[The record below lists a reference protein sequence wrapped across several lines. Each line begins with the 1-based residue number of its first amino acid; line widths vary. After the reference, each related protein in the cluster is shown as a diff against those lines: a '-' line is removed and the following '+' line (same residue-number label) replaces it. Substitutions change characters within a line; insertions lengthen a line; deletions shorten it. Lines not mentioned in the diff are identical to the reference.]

1 MYTYFH
7 LMLQLCKTHIEVHE
21 IDSFNFIRAMEI
33 SKKLDIHANQIREVL
48 SNKVIKNKNFF
59 QFEFTKASQ
68 NHKPMRNLVEQ
79 VSRETKNYFYSF
91 EENLEKAVRKEKQ
104 MGAEYQHI
112 FNLGK

>member
-1 MYTYFH
+1 
-7 LMLQLCKTHIEVHE
+7 
-21 IDSFNFIRAMEI
+21 
-33 SKKLDIHANQIREVL
+33 
-48 SNKVIKNKNFF
+48 
-59 QFEFTKASQ
+59 
-68 NHKPMRNLVEQ
+68 MRNLVEQ